1 MYAKHLNIWENL
13 QDKCHLDQ
21 FLGYWYH
28 HPHFSQMFQHNKEC
42 GLQQPSQ
49 WLGRITA
56 SYTVTITKN
65 KCWANK
71 HYQLSDVLLQP
82 NCNPLIV
89 HIIRTILLTL
99 KLWKPWW
106 RQSIGSAPGRS
117 EEGRQQVLCRAGQ
130 MVGSGPWRPPSL
142 ARTAAC
148 VLHSLPGP
156 TRAVQPPSSWGCR
169 THQAAPPQSAQHG
182 RSSQEAEEIRRVT
195 LQE

>member
-13 QDKCHLDQ
+13 KTNGIWINFWGGWWSC
-21 FLGYWYH
+21 
-28 HPHFSQMFQHNKEC
+28 PHFSQMFQHSKEC

-49 WLGRITA
+49 WLGRIAA

-65 KCWANK
+65 KRWANK

-106 RQSIGSAPGRS
+106 WRQSIGSAPGWF
-117 EEGRQQVLCRAGQ
+117 EEGRQQVLWRAIQ
-130 MVGSGPWRPPSL
+130 MVGSGPWRPPSI
-142 ARTAAC
+142 ARTSAC
-148 VLHSLPGP
+148 I
-156 TRAVQPPSSWGCR
+156 TQPPRLHISSEAPTFLVLPHPPGC
-169 THQAAPPQSAQHG
+169 T
-182 RSSQEAEEIRRVT
+182 SSISTAWR
-195 LQE
+195 